1 MHAVDL
7 DSPFS
12 AEPSA
17 SAPAL
22 APRLQ
27 STKSGASAEGFI
39 WQNSKAAGRL
49 KGAELYTSGPLSPA
63 EPNRRNAAVP
73 PSQFHQELLAAT
85 AVSSGRRHGGGVR
98 RPLQCRQVQRAE
110 RHHRPQ

>member
-1 MHAVDL
+1 MHAVDF

-17 SAPAL
+17 SATSL
-22 APRLQ
+22 TPRPQ
-27 STKSGASAEGFI
+27 SADESTKSGASAKGFI

-49 KGAELYTSGPLSPA
+49 KGAELYTSGPVSPA

-73 PSQFHQELLAAT
+73 RSQFHQQRLAT
-85 AVSSGRRHGGGVR
+85 APVSCRRGRRGGVR
-98 RPLQCRQVQRAE
+98 RALECRQIQRAE
-110 RHHRPQ
+110 R

>member
-1 MHAVDL
+1 MHAVDF

-17 SAPAL
+17 SATAL
-22 APRLQ
+22 TPRLQ
-27 STKSGASAEGFI
+27 STKSGASAKGFI
-39 WQNSKAAGRL
+39 WQNSKAARRL

-73 PSQFHQELLAAT
+73 RSQFHQERLAAA
-85 AVSSGRRHGGGVR
+85 AVSCRRRRRGGVR
-98 RPLQCRQVQRAE
+98 RPLQCRQIQ
-110 RHHRPQ
+110 

>member
-17 SAPAL
+17 SAVAL
-22 APRLQ
+22 TPRLQ
-27 STKSGASAEGFI
+27 STKSGASAKGFI
-39 WQNSKAAGRL
+39 WQNSKAARRL
-49 KGAELYTSGPLSPA
+49 KGAELYTSGPPPPPA

-73 PSQFHQELLAAT
+73 RSQFHQQRLAA
-85 AVSSGRRHGGGVR
+85 ASVSGRRRHRSGIR
-98 RPLQCRQVQRAE
+98 RPLQ
-110 RHHRPQ
+110 